1 MGSIDKSQHFEAQ
14 FEEVLS
20 IIDFRK
26 TRAYRA
32 VNNESIISNWEIGQY
47 ISDKLKSAQWGSKVV
62 DMLANYLQQ
71 KQPGLKGYDRRAIY
85 RMVQFYEAY
94 SVPEF
99 VGFLPP
105 QLQLPA
111 NEKDIIVG
119 FENPQLE
126 NEKNIL
132 SFLCLVNWT
141 NHIKILSGCNNPDE
155 RAFYIYLC
163 YKEKLLTRELD
174 RQIKAGVYER
184 SLIGNNKQT
193 SVLKQSYP
201 TARQYFKDSYI
212 VDFLN
217 LPEVHSEKSLHKGLT
232 EQMKN
237 FILELGR
244 DFIFIGEEY
253 RIQVGM
259 KDFRIDL
266 LFYHRG
272 LQCLVAIEL
281 KTTEFQPDYIG
292 QLDFYLEALDRDVK
306 KENENPS
313 IGILLCKSA
322 DSEVVEYALSRSLSP
337 SMIAEYKRQLIP
349 KDILQKH
356 LQEFYDNVSE

>member
-1 MGSIDKSQHFEAQ
+1 MKLIQ
-14 FEEVLS
+14 FPNL
-20 IIDFRK
+20 
-26 TRAYRA
+26 
-32 VNNESIISNWEIGQY
+32 
-47 ISDKLKSAQWGSKVV
+47 WGFCHH
-62 DMLANYLQQ
+62 NYNCLQM
-71 KQPGLKGYDRRAIY
+71 R
-85 RMVQFYEAY
+85 
-94 SVPEF
+94 
-99 VGFLPP
+99 
-105 QLQLPA
+105 
-111 NEKDIIVG
+111 KDIIVG

-132 SFLCLVNWT
+132 SFLCPVNWT

-272 LQCLVAIEL
+272 LQCL
-281 KTTEFQPDYIG
+281 
-292 QLDFYLEALDRDVK
+292 
-306 KENENPS
+306 
-313 IGILLCKSA
+313 
-322 DSEVVEYALSRSLSP
+322 
-337 SMIAEYKRQLIP
+337 
-349 KDILQKH
+349 
-356 LQEFYDNVSE
+356 